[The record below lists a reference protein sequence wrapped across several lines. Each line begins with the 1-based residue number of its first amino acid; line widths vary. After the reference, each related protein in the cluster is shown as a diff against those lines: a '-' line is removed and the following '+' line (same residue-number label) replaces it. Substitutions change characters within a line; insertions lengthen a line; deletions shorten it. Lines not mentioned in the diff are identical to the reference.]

1 MNNPCPKNQKSPV
14 LKSNFHPS
22 PRCRFAQSSQ
32 TSSLVSTPSAGTRC
46 QSAPSLTSS
55 YLTSAQTREPRE
67 LHLLTLPPGRILEI
81 INYECCQIT
90 FLCIRLASRS
100 LGFSRGG
107 LDAPRLDRKL
117 LYSRS
122 RTQQSCSNAVNP

>member
-1 MNNPCPKNQKSPV
+1 MSKKLDQKSPV
-14 LKSNFHPS
+14 VKSNFHPS

-46 QSAPSLTSS
+46 QSAPNLTSS

-67 LHLLTLPPGRILEI
+67 LHLLTLPPGRLLVIINLEI
-81 INYECCQIT
+81 VES
-90 FLCIRLASRS
+90 LSSVHIRLASRS

-122 RTQQSCSNAVNP
+122 GTQQSSSKAVNP